1 MAKEPPKIGISGYYV
16 PDFANKIDP
25 SRLII
30 EQIINTSSGR
40 TSNVGGGLKLLESNK
55 GYGVSDSV
63 LSLGKIEQI
72 GRSIRVPEEL
82 YIKVGD
88 ELVDP
93 YPKGVML
100 NLAEGYDTEG
110 KYSVRKDKLSSTT
123 FMELLEQMG
132 LVENRPVSAP
142 RQSKRHRQNKG
153 IVSGIL
159 DVNDHFSFTPK
170 FYDAIERIK
179 TADSDGKPLS
189 IMQVLDD
196 VGALPKPTPL
206 IEGTVDEDKSKR
218 RPVGRASA
226 AAQETQRAA
235 LERQKAEAAAK
246 ALDEIKGSEFDR
258 TVRPALQEKG
268 FLPVSELP
276 EPELEAEKPPMTVQE
291 IMDER
296 DRIAKETIDANKEQG
311 LKATGERIANMP
323 FKVAEEK
330 PGYIKAFI
338 DTFRNRGA
346 KSILLGAIG
355 GGAGLVL
362 DAALNA
368 ADASPT
374 GFSWDNMP
382 TSQIEGLV
390 KSYERGDLTGEER
403 LSIAEYP
410 PKSPEELR
418 KIVAERKEPMIQGAK
433 MYEEDLQR
441 TENIMGLNLKKQPE
455 QPTLQEQMK
464 NLMPQQQTQG
474 TAQ

>member
-1 MAKEPPKIGISGYYV
+1 MAKDITGPVQFNKNQRKLFKEILARVIEAYATDFKGINDIKPTKIIAPGIIDRFGSLPEEVKEKIGLPTGYEGPKGANMVSFVEGFEQLGLTKNNPIKTGAGKSINNYKFTPV
-16 PDFANKIDP
+16 MDNIIKTVKDNLNPDIDTKK
-25 SRLII
+25 
-30 EQIINTSSGR
+30 QILEVLDR
-40 TSNVGGGLKLLESNK
+40 VLPDLEST
-55 GYGVSDSV
+55 
-63 LSLGKIEQI
+63 LSPPEVKQKKLVEPSTKA
-72 GRSIRVPEEL
+72 GRVTKAIALENQT
-82 YIKVGD
+82 KKD
-88 ELVDP
+88 
-93 YPKGVML
+93 
-100 NLAEGYDTEG
+100 LAEA
-110 KYSVRKDKLSSTT
+110 L
-123 FMELLEQMG
+123 
-132 LVENRPVSAP
+132 
-142 RQSKRHRQNKG
+142 
-153 IVSGIL
+153 
-159 DVNDHFSFTPK
+159 TP
-170 FYDAIERIK
+170 IE
-179 TADSDGKPLS
+179 
-189 IMQVLDD
+189 
-196 VGALPKPTPL
+196 
-206 IEGTVDEDKSKR
+206 
-218 RPVGRASA
+218 
-226 AAQETQRAA
+226 
-235 LERQKAEAAAK
+235 
-246 ALDEIKGSEFDR
+246 GSEFER
-258 TVRPALQEKG
+258 TVTPELQKRGLLPAPEAL
-268 FLPVSELP
+268 

-390 KSYERGDLTGEER
+390 KSYEGGGPTAEER

-418 KIVAERKEPMIQGAK
+418 KMLAERKEPIEQGLEMQK
-433 MYEEDLQR
+433 DLQR
-441 TENIMGLNLKKQPE
+441 TENLMGLNLKK

-464 NLMPQQQTQG
+464 NLMPQQQQPQG

>member
-1 MAKEPPKIGISGYYV
+1 MAKDITGPVQFNKNQRILFKEILARIIEAYVTDFEGIDDIKPTRVIAPGIIDQFGLLPKEAKEKIGLSTGYEGTKGANMVSFVEAFEQLNLTKNNPLKAGRGKSIDNYKFTPFMDKIIKTV
-16 PDFANKIDP
+16 KDNLNPDID
-25 SRLII
+25 IKK
-30 EQIINTSSGR
+30 QILEVLDR
-40 TSNVGGGLKLLESNK
+40 VLPDLEST
-55 GYGVSDSV
+55 
-63 LSLGKIEQI
+63 LSPPEVKQKKLVEPSTKA
-72 GRSIRVPEEL
+72 GRVTKAIALENQT
-82 YIKVGD
+82 KKD
-88 ELVDP
+88 
-93 YPKGVML
+93 
-100 NLAEGYDTEG
+100 LAEA
-110 KYSVRKDKLSSTT
+110 L
-123 FMELLEQMG
+123 
-132 LVENRPVSAP
+132 
-142 RQSKRHRQNKG
+142 
-153 IVSGIL
+153 
-159 DVNDHFSFTPK
+159 TP
-170 FYDAIERIK
+170 IE
-179 TADSDGKPLS
+179 
-189 IMQVLDD
+189 
-196 VGALPKPTPL
+196 
-206 IEGTVDEDKSKR
+206 
-218 RPVGRASA
+218 
-226 AAQETQRAA
+226 
-235 LERQKAEAAAK
+235 
-246 ALDEIKGSEFDR
+246 GSEFER
-258 TVRPALQEKG
+258 TVTPELQERG
-268 FLPVSELP
+268 LLPAPELP

>member
-1 MAKEPPKIGISGYYV
+1 MAKDITGPVQFNKNQRKLFKEILARVIEAYATDFKGIDDIKPTKIIAPGIIDRFGRLPEEVKEKIGLPTGYEG
-16 PDFANKIDP
+16 PKGANMVSFVEGFEQLGLTKNNPLKI
-25 SRLII
+25 
-30 EQIINTSSGR
+30 
-40 TSNVGGGLKLLESNK
+40 GGGKSINNYKFTPFMDDIIKTVKDNLNPDIDTKKQILEVLDRVLPDLEST
-55 GYGVSDSV
+55 
-63 LSLGKIEQI
+63 LSPPEVKQKKLVEPSTKA
-72 GRSIRVPEEL
+72 GRVTKAIALENQT
-82 YIKVGD
+82 KKD
-88 ELVDP
+88 
-93 YPKGVML
+93 
-100 NLAEGYDTEG
+100 LAEA
-110 KYSVRKDKLSSTT
+110 L
-123 FMELLEQMG
+123 
-132 LVENRPVSAP
+132 
-142 RQSKRHRQNKG
+142 
-153 IVSGIL
+153 
-159 DVNDHFSFTPK
+159 TP
-170 FYDAIERIK
+170 IE
-179 TADSDGKPLS
+179 
-189 IMQVLDD
+189 
-196 VGALPKPTPL
+196 
-206 IEGTVDEDKSKR
+206 
-218 RPVGRASA
+218 
-226 AAQETQRAA
+226 
-235 LERQKAEAAAK
+235 
-246 ALDEIKGSEFDR
+246 GSEFER
-258 TVRPALQEKG
+258 TVTPELQKRGLLPAPEAL
-268 FLPVSELP
+268 

-390 KSYERGDLTGEER
+390 KSYEGGGPTAEER

-418 KIVAERKEPMIQGAK
+418 KMLAERKEPIEQGLEMQK
-433 MYEEDLQR
+433 DLQR
-441 TENIMGLNLKKQPE
+441 TENLMGLNLKK

-464 NLMPQQQTQG
+464 NLMPQQQQPQG